1 MAQHTTPDRTQTQPQ
16 FDDPAIAMAH
26 RSAVRSIE
34 RVVSETAEPTDLAE
48 AKRNVLAQLEN
59 PKVLIVTG
67 AGMST
72 ESGIPDYRS
81 KHGRLTKGRP
91 MTFQEFAHSPEQV
104 RRYWARAFVGIRFM
118 RAAHPNR
125 AHFALVELER
135 AGLTTG
141 IVTQNVDGLHTE
153 AGSSNVI
160 ALHGDMDHVVCLDCN
175 ALHERLL
182 IDALFDA
189 ANPDFFESVR
199 VEGSMINPDGDVEL
213 RDADVKRFEM
223 VACPACGGARLK
235 PNVVYFGEN
244 VPKSRRAEADR
255 WLEEST
261 SVIAIGTSLAV
272 MSGYKFVLDA
282 KRQGKPVA
290 VINGGPGRADTKVDT
305 IWRTS
310 VGDALDQ
317 VLDGLGL

>member
-1 MAQHTTPDRTQTQPQ
+1 MDLTTQTQ
-16 FDDPAIAMAH
+16 FEDPAIAMAH
-26 RSAVRSIE
+26 ASAVRSIE
-34 RVVSETAEPTDLAE
+34 RVVRETAEPTEGGVAKQNVLRQLAE
-48 AKRNVLAQLEN
+48 
-59 PKVLIVTG
+59 PKVLVVTG

-91 MTFQEFAHSPEQV
+91 MTYQEFAHSPAQV

-118 RAAHPNR
+118 RAAAPNR

-135 AGLTTG
+135 AGLLRG
-141 IVTQNVDGLHTE
+141 IVTQNVDGLHAE
-153 AGSSNVI
+153 AGSQHVI
-160 ALHGDMDHVVCLDCN
+160 ALHGDMDHVVCLDCG
-175 ALHERLL
+175 ALHERTL
-182 IDALFDA
+182 IDALLNA
-189 ANPDFFESVR
+189 ANPGYFESVE
-199 VEGSMINPDGDVEL
+199 VEGAMINPDGDVEL
-213 RDADVKRFEM
+213 RDRDVARFTM
-223 VACPACGGARLK
+223 VACPSCGGERLK

-244 VPKSRRAEADR
+244 VPKARRAEANR

-282 KRQGKPVA
+282 KKQGKPVA
-290 VINGGPGRADTKVDT
+290 VINGGPGRADQKVDT
-305 IWRTS
+305 VWRAN
-310 VGDALDQ
+310 VGDALGE